1 MEKMT
6 SLSRRKQF
14 KPFICFESVRPLPSV
29 EERLKRSFMNRF
41 VLVRYGVGETY
52 AFGKLVDFQI
62 VQNSIILI
70 LENMEQRLV
79 VLNPSFIRVV

>member
-1 MEKMT
+1 
-6 SLSRRKQF
+6 
-14 KPFICFESVRPLPSV
+14 
-29 EERLKRSFMNRF
+29 MNRF

-70 LENMEQRLV
+70 LENAEQRLV
-79 VLNPSFIRVV
+79 VLNPSFMKVVV

>member
-1 MEKMT
+1 MQ
-6 SLSRRKQF
+6 KQF

-41 VLVRYGVGETY
+41 VLVKYGVGETY

-62 VQNSIILI
+62 VQNRIILI
-70 LENMEQRLV
+70 LENAEQRSV
-79 VLNPSFIRVV
+79 VLNPSFMKVV